1 MKIGWAVQTQLT
13 CNENRMGRLILWD
26 PVLHNADPCMY
37 CNLLGS
43 GSEFLFLLIRIWF
56 PFLEAEFSD
65 WTNYLFSIFFLYL
78 LWNIKCLLW
87 KDPRYYLQNNW
98 WTVNMYFNNIFYIKK
113 YQRLSWTGTV
123 TILQNLLHRT
133 YCIILTNVYETKK
146 IIQTYYNYW

>member
-1 MKIGWAVQTQLT
+1 MKIGWAVQMPF
-13 CNENRMGRLILWD
+13 NSMR
-26 PVLHNADPCMY
+26 HNADPCIY

-56 PFLEAEFSD
+56 PFLEAEFSG

-98 WTVNMYFNNIFYIKK
+98 WTVNIYFNNIFYIKK

-123 TILQNLLHRT
+123 TILQKLLHRT
-133 YCIILTNVYETKK
+133 YHNHKCIWNQKNYTSILKLL
-146 IIQTYYNYW
+146 IINKGI